1 MLKQLKHIIVLASI
15 LLGLIIGF
23 IYFLINQPELDYE
36 KEYTGVCGVKT
47 IPPIIKEGKVLFN
60 SECYICH
67 KKGKTD
73 DILVGVIKRY
83 GESFVK
89 LYITK
94 EEWSEWI

>member
-1 MLKQLKHIIVLASI
+1 
-15 LLGLIIGF
+15 
-23 IYFLINQPELDYE
+23 
-36 KEYTGVCGVKT
+36 
-47 IPPIIKEGKVLFN
+47 
-60 SECYICH
+60 YICH

-94 EEWSEWI
+94 EDSLQQANNSLSKSINEMWNANGDSWVHKHRFSKNELNCLIEYLK